1 MKPGLV
7 RRMAMTSS
15 FIGTLSSRSSS
26 AVYLARH
33 PKENKYHT
41 LFHIRSWLIDS
52 QEVAGPAASWQVTSA
67 SQVPA

>member
-1 MKPGLV
+1 MRDSGTVCAPLLCWVTPRKEEEPRVKPGLV

-33 PKENKYHT
+33 PLENKYHT
-41 LFHIRSWLIDS
+41 LFNTRSK
-52 QEVAGPAASWQVTSA
+52 
-67 SQVPA
+67 